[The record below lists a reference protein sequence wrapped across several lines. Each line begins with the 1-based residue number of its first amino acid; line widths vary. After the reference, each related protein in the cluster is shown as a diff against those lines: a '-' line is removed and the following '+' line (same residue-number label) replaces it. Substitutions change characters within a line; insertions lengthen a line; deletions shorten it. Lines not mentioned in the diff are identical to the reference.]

1 MGGGGGD
8 DDGDD
13 GQFVVA
19 VWAALDAINGW
30 NAVGQWGVGGY
41 GIRSG
46 GGGVGNVVG
55 YEVAGARWASWRACQ
70 SATRQ
75 RREQVGGVWE
85 SSLI

>member
-13 GQFVVA
+13 GQFVVS

-30 NAVGQWGVGGY
+30 NAVGQWGISGY
-41 GIRSG
+41 G
-46 GGGVGNVVG
+46 
-55 YEVAGARWASWRACQ
+55 VAGARWASWRACQ